1 MILGAKTMYSNFKIY
16 VADIAAY
23 NNGKCHGV
31 WIDAMSD
38 DINEQ
43 INDMLKLSPQSF
55 AEEYAIHDYEGFG
68 DVRLSGYQNIE
79 SVREIAL
86 FLYEYDQFGAGLLNY
101 WDDNINK
108 AKKAAEEKYQGCYE
122 SLADYAK
129 ATTEDIS
136 EIPSHLHY
144 YIDFEHLG
152 RDMQSN
158 GEVYTIEL
166 SYQNVHVFSS
176 T

>member
-1 MILGAKTMYSNFKIY
+1 MFTDLKIY
-16 VADIAAY
+16 VADLTAY
-23 NNGKCHGV
+23 NNGKLHGV
-31 WIDAMSD
+31 WIDVLSD
-38 DINEQ
+38 DIQEQ
-43 INDMLKLSPQSF
+43 INDMLTLSPEKF

-68 DVRLSGYQNIE
+68 DVSLSEYQNIE

-122 SLADYAK
+122 SLANYAK
-129 ATTEDIS
+129 TVIEDIS
-136 EIPSHLHY
+136 ELPSYLYY
-144 YIDFEHLG
+144 YIDYEHLG

-166 SYQNVHVFSS
+166 SYQNVHVFLS